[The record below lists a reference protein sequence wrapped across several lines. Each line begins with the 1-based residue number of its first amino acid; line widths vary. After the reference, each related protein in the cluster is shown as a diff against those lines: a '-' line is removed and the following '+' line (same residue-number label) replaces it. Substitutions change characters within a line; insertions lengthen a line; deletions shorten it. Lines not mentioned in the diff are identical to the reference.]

1 MAIPHGWS
9 FFNIPVHTFLIMFR
23 TLLYLQ
29 LVVQMQ
35 TQLSDGPST
44 ILGKPV
50 HILSFVKHALESKDP
65 ESEAKKPADPNPFKL
80 DLGKSEG
87 SDEGDSDD
95 DTPGADII
103 APDDEMMETSL
114 NLLLAVLEG

>member
-1 MAIPHGWS
+1 MLNS
-9 FFNIPVHTFLIMFR
+9 

-44 ILGKPV
+44 ILGKPA
-50 HILSFVKHALESKDP
+50 HILSFVKHALESVGP
-65 ESEAKKPADPNPFKL
+65 ESEQKPAATNPFKL
-80 DLGKSEG
+80 GSNTPDGSE
-87 SDEGDSDD
+87 DGDSDD

-103 APDDEMMETSL
+103 APDDEMVETSV